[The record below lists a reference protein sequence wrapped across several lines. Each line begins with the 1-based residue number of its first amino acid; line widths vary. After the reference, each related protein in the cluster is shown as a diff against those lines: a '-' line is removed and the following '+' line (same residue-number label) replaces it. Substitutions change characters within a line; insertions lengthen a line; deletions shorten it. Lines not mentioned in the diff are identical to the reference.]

1 MGPAKMKHKR
11 PRTMES
17 AVAPAVVDVTI
28 RRAMRSVKDLKAFPS
43 QGTSLSSDS
52 DAECKVEKFD
62 RTDSEWIDKVS
73 ECPVYHPSKEEFEDP
88 FDYLQCIAAEASK
101 YGICKIVSPLSSCV
115 PAGRVL
121 KKETRD
127 FKFTTK
133 VQPLR
138 LSDWDINDKVNFF
151 MRGRFYTLPDFENM
165 ANKVF
170 SRRYCISGC
179 LPSTY
184 VEREFWKEM
193 ARGKKGTVEYGVNI
207 DGSAFSCAP
216 CDQLGRS
223 KWNLKTLPRLSKST
237 LRLLETAI
245 PGVTDPMLYIGML
258 FSMFAWHVEDHY
270 LYSINYHHFGAP
282 KTWYGVPGHTAPE
295 FEKVVQHC
303 VYADDILST
312 SREDGAFGVLV
323 EKTTMFPPN
332 ILLQYGVPVYK
343 AVQFPGE
350 FVITFP
356 RSYHAGFSHGFN
368 CGEAVNFAIG
378 DWFPFAAK
386 ASRRYALLSR
396 MPIVPYEELL
406 CKEAMLLS
414 KSSNQE
420 DNSMVDVKVSFAC
433 LMRLHHCARWV
444 LKRLMATLS
453 ISPNS
458 QGTNFCS
465 LCKREC
471 YVAHITCN
479 CYSDPI
485 CLFHEMECNWQCQI
499 NRILFVRGDIL
510 EMETVAKNFERE
522 EGILEKVEQQMK
534 CERELWMQNMI
545 PSIKDEYIPYCEV
558 TPIEDQNCDGSDSE
572 ISMITKTSSARAKK
586 RTAKKVMTTK
596 DPEVSDKQGLDRL
609 KRLYLEGRFARR
621 TTVNGKKTMSTQLKT
636 CRRKTN
642 IQVDRE
648 ATVASGEKYGGLRE
662 PSFSKGG
669 KKRAGSTCRVQKT
682 RNKTRKWPAGTSAR
696 A

>member
-1 MGPAKMKHKR
+1 
-11 PRTMES
+11 MES
-17 AVAPAVVDVTI
+17 AVAPAVVDVTN
-28 RRAMRSVKDLKAFPS
+28 RKAMRSVKDLKASPS
-43 QGTSLSSDS
+43 HGTSLSSDS

-88 FDYLQCIAAEASK
+88 FDYLQCIAPEASK
-101 YGICKIVSPLSSCV
+101 YGICKIVSPLSSFV

-165 ANKVF
+165 AN
-170 SRRYCISGC
+170 
-179 LPSTY
+179 
-184 VEREFWKEM
+184 
-193 ARGKKGTVEYGVNI
+193 
-207 DGSAFSCAP
+207 
-216 CDQLGRS
+216 
-223 KWNLKTLPRLSKST
+223 KTLPRLSKST

-303 VYADDILST
+303 
-312 SREDGAFGVLV
+312 
-323 EKTTMFPPN
+323 
-332 ILLQYGVPVYK
+332 
-343 AVQFPGE
+343 
-350 FVITFP
+350 
-356 RSYHAGFSHGFN
+356 FN

-420 DNSMVDVKVSFAC
+420 DNSVVDVKVSFAC

-453 ISPNS
+453 ISLNS

-485 CLFHEMECNWQCQI
+485 CLFHEMECNCQCQS
-499 NRILFVRGDIL
+499 NRILFVRGDKL
-510 EMETVAKNFERE
+510 EMEIVAKNFERE

-534 CERELWMQNMI
+534 CEMELWMQNMI
-545 PSIKDEYIPYCEV
+545 PSIKDEYSPYCEV

-621 TTVNGKKTMSTQLKT
+621 TTVDGKKTMSTQLKT

-642 IQVDRE
+642 IQVDGE
-648 ATVASGEKYGGLRE
+648 AIVVSGEKYGGLRE

-682 RNKTRKWPAGTSAR
+682 RNKTRK
-696 A
+696 